1 MIYERRHTRL
11 VDDFGGIAKVM
22 PIFAVF
28 LTIVALSSIG
38 VPGTNGFVGEFLV
51 LIGSFPT
58 QPFYAVIAAT
68 IVIFAAAYMLW
79 AVQRIIYNPLVKP
92 ENQALKGMDLN
103 WREIG
108 LMIPLL
114 VAIIWIGVYPKSI
127 LQKTEMAAD
136 RLVRGVLTAPVV
148 EAPAIGEGN

>member
-1 MIYERRHTRL
+1 
-11 VDDFGGIAKVM
+11 
-22 PIFAVF
+22 
-28 LTIVALSSIG
+28 
-38 VPGTNGFVGEFLV
+38 
-51 LIGSFPT
+51 
-58 QPFYAVIAAT
+58 
-68 IVIFAAAYMLW
+68 MLW

-114 VAIIWIGVYPKSI
+114 IAIVWIGVYPKSI

-136 RLVRGVLTAPVV
+136 RLVRTVMTAPVAD
-148 EAPAIGEGN
+148 APAELGEGN